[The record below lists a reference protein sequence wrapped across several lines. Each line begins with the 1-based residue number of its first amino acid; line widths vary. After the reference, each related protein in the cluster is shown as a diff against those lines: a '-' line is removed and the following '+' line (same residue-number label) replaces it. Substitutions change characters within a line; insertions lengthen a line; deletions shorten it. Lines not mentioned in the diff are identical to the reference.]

1 MTKRS
6 PRRGCAAR
14 AALAVLLTAAAM
26 AGSVLTVPAPAGAA
40 IPAGAAGA
48 AGEAGEAGPAAPGSG
63 HERTRAAIDAAVK
76 AGVPG
81 VIALARGP
89 HGTWRG
95 TAGVADLDTKRP
107 RLPEE
112 HFRAGSIVKP
122 FVSTVLLQLE
132 AEHRLTLDDTV
143 EKWLPGLVRGHGN
156 DGRRITLRQL
166 LNHTSGLYDYT
177 GDPGIVRNLTTTAFL
192 EHRYD
197 SWTPEQ
203 IVRTAT
209 AHAPDFPP
217 GTRYSYSP
225 TGYVIAA
232 LVMEKAT
239 GRSYEEEAE
248 RRIIVPLGLHSTS
261 LPRHQRTLPAP
272 AGRGYSRFSDE
283 PDRRLHDVTDLDP
296 SLIRGTGDLITSP
309 GDLDRFL
316 TALLRGRLLPPA
328 QQRELKTT
336 VPDGEEPG
344 VEYGLG
350 LFHFTLCGTE
360 LWGHTGFFIGTQSVA
375 YVSADTRR
383 SLVYNFSTDTL
394 GDTSAA
400 GDVIKAEF
408 CPATK

>member
-1 MTKRS
+1 MTKRP
-6 PRRGCAAR
+6 PRTVRAAR
-14 AALAVLLTAAAM
+14 AALAALLTTAAM
-26 AGSVLTVPAPAGAA
+26 AGALLAAPAPAGAA
-40 IPAGAAGA
+40 HQAP
-48 AGEAGEAGPAAPGSG
+48 PAARG
-63 HERTRAAIDAAVK
+63 HERTQAALEAAVK

-81 VIALARGP
+81 AIALARGAG
-89 HGTWRG
+89 GTWRG
-95 TAGVADLDTKRP
+95 TAGVADLHSKRP
-107 RLPEE
+107 RLPWE

-122 FVSTVLLQLE
+122 FISTVILQLE
-132 AEHRLTLDDTV
+132 AEHRLALGDTV

-156 DGRRITLRQL
+156 DGRRITLHQL
-166 LNHTSGLYDYT
+166 LNHTSGLHDYT
-177 GDPGIVRNLTTTAFL
+177 DDPEVLRNLTTTAFFQ
-192 EHRYD
+192 HRYD
-197 SWTPEQ
+197 TWTPER

-225 TGYVIAA
+225 TGYVLAA

-239 GRSYEEEAE
+239 GRSYEEEVQ
-248 RRIIVPLGLHSTS
+248 RRIIAPLGLHSTR
-261 LPRHQRTLPAP
+261 LPGHERTLPPP
-272 AGRGYSRFSDE
+272 AGRSYSRFTDD
-283 PDRRLHDVTDLDP
+283 PDRTMHDVTDLDP
-296 SLIRGTGDLITSP
+296 SVIRGTGDLITSP

-316 TALLRGRLLPPA
+316 TALLQGRLLPPA

-336 VPDGEEPG
+336 VPTGEDPG
-344 VEYGLG
+344 VAYGLG

-383 SLVYNFSTDTL
+383 SLVYNFSTDAL

-408 CPATK
+408 CPAAK

>member
-1 MTKRS
+1 MTKR
-6 PRRGCAAR
+6 PPWRGSAAR
-14 AALAVLLTAAAM
+14 AALAALLTAAA
-26 AGSVLTVPAPAGAA
+26 LTGAALTAPAPAGAA
-40 IPAGAAGA
+40 IPAG
-48 AGEAGEAGPAAPGSG
+48 PAAPGGG
-63 HERTRAAIDAAVK
+63 HGRTQAAMDAAVK

-89 HGTWRG
+89 RGTWHG
-95 TAGVADLDTKRP
+95 TAGVADLHTKRP
-107 RLPEE
+107 RLPGE

-132 AEHRLTLDDTV
+132 AEHRLTLGDTV
-143 EKWLPGLVRGHGN
+143 EKWLPGLVSGHGN

-166 LNHTSGLYDYT
+166 LNHTSGLHDYT
-177 GDPGIVRNLTTTAFL
+177 EDPEVLRNLTTTAFL
-192 EHRYD
+192 QHRYD

-225 TGYVIAA
+225 TGYVLAA

-239 GRSYEEEAE
+239 GRSYEEEVE
-248 RRIIVPLGLHSTS
+248 RRIIAPLGLRSTR
-261 LPRHQRTLPAP
+261 LPRHERTLPAP
-272 AGRGYSRFSDE
+272 AGRSYSRFSDD
-283 PDRRLHDVTDLDP
+283 PDRGMQDVTDLDP

-309 GDLDRFL
+309 ADLDRFL

-344 VEYGLG
+344 VKYGLG

-383 SLVYNFSTDTL
+383 SLVYNFNTDAL

-408 CPATK
+408 CPAVK

>member
-1 MTKRS
+1 MTKR
-6 PRRGCAAR
+6 PLKAVRAAR
-14 AALAVLLTAAAM
+14 AALAALLTATAVAGAA
-26 AGSVLTVPAPAGAA
+26 LTAPAPAGAA
-40 IPAGAAGA
+40 TYALP
-48 AGEAGEAGPAAPGSG
+48 AGPAARGSG
-63 HERTRAAIDAAVK
+63 HERTQAALDAAVR

-89 HGTWRG
+89 RGTWHG
-95 TAGVADLDTKRP
+95 TAGVADLHTHRP
-107 RLPEE
+107 RLPGE

-122 FVSTVLLQLE
+122 FISTVILQLE
-132 AEHRLTLDDTV
+132 AEHRLTLGDTV

-156 DGRRITLRQL
+156 DGRKITLRQL

-177 GDPGIVRNLTTTAFL
+177 GDPEVLRNLTTTAFL
-192 EHRYD
+192 QHRYD
-197 SWTPEQ
+197 NWTPEQ

-225 TGYVIAA
+225 TGYVLAA
-232 LVMEKAT
+232 LVMEKVT
-239 GRSYEEEAE
+239 GRSYEEEVE
-248 RRIIVPLGLHSTS
+248 RRIIRPLGLRSTS
-261 LPRHQRTLPAP
+261 LPGHERTLPAP
-272 AGRGYSRFSDE
+272 AGRGYTRFTDD
-283 PDRRLHDVTDLDP
+283 PDHKMYDVTDLDP
-296 SLIRGTGDLITSP
+296 SLIRGTGDLVTSP
-309 GDLDRFL
+309 ADLDRFL

-328 QQRELKTT
+328 QQRELKST
-336 VPDGEEPG
+336 VPTGEDPG

-350 LFHFTLCGTE
+350 LFHFTLCGIE

-383 SLVYNFSTDTL
+383 SLVYHFNTDAL

-408 CPATK
+408 CPAVKQK

>member
-1 MTKRS
+1 MTKRP
-6 PRRGCAAR
+6 PRRVRAAR
-14 AALAVLLTAAAM
+14 AALAALLTAAAM
-26 AGSVLTVPAPAGAA
+26 AGAALATPAPAGAA
-40 IPAGAAGA
+40 IHALPS
-48 AGEAGEAGPAAPGSG
+48 GPAAPGGG
-63 HERTRAAIDAAVK
+63 HERTRAAMDAAVK

-89 HGTWRG
+89 HGTWHG
-95 TAGVADLDTKRP
+95 TAGVADLHTKRP
-107 RLPEE
+107 RLPGE

-166 LNHTSGLYDYT
+166 LNHTSGLHDYT
-177 GDPGIVRNLTTTAFL
+177 GDPEVLRNLTTTAFL
-192 EHRYD
+192 QHRYD

-225 TGYVIAA
+225 TGYVLAA

-239 GRSYEEEAE
+239 GRSYEEEVE
-248 RRIIVPLGLHSTS
+248 RRIIAPLGLRSTR
-261 LPRHQRTLPAP
+261 LPRHERTLPAP
-272 AGRGYSRFSDE
+272 AGRSYSWFSDD
-283 PDRRLHDVTDLDP
+283 PDRRMHDVTDLDP
-296 SLIRGTGDLITSP
+296 SLIRGTGDLITTP
-309 GDLDRFL
+309 ADLDRFL

-344 VEYGLG
+344 VAYGLG

-360 LWGHTGFFIGTQSVA
+360 LWGHTGFFTGTQSVA
-375 YVSADTRR
+375 YVTADTRR
-383 SLVYNFSTDTL
+383 SLVYNFNTDTL

-408 CPATK
+408 CPAAK